1 MRNFLSRQENLS
13 SHPSICMLLKK
24 KIWTDSKTYIQVI
37 IYRLIRL
44 YLYILEYII
53 YIYIWNIYQ
62 QLIKIGYEFE
72 RVQGGVNGR
81 VGERK
86 RKGLMM

>member
-1 MRNFLSRQENLS
+1 
-13 SHPSICMLLKK
+13 MLLKK

-37 IYRLIRL
+37 IYRLVRL
-44 YLYILEYII
+44 YLHILEYI
-53 YIYIWNIYQ
+53 YNIYIWNIYIYQ
-62 QLIKIGYEFE
+62 QLIKVGYEFE